1 MIRHTRSIL
10 ALAVLLAAPAREAA
24 AHPRLVK
31 AVPAA
36 DSRAAVAPKE
46 IALTF
51 NEALTLALSRIT
63 LTDGKQ
69 QVIALDTLRA
79 GPGDPKT
86 LMAKVTD
93 PLVPGRYTV
102 KWQAAG
108 ADGHPMRG
116 ELTFVIDPVAPT
128 PSATPAGTGA
138 ATSPAA
144 SRGSWADPVVPNG
157 AGRSRSRP

>member
-1 MIRHTRSIL
+1 MIRHTGSVL
-10 ALAVLLAAPAREAA
+10 ALAVLLAVPAREAA

-46 IALTF
+46 IVLTF

-63 LTDGKQ
+63 LTDAKQ
-69 QVIALDTLRA
+69 QAVPLDTLRA
-79 GPGDPKT
+79 APDDPKT
-86 LMAKVTD
+86 LMARVTGA
-93 PLVPGRYTV
+93 LAPGRYTV

-116 ELTFVIDPVAPT
+116 ELTFVIDP
-128 PSATPAGTGA
+128 ATPGVN
-138 ATSPAA
+138 ATPSPAA
-144 SRGSWADPVVPNG
+144 GRGA
-157 AGRSRSRP
+157 

>member
-24 AHPRLVK
+24 AHPRLMK

-51 NEALTLALSRIT
+51 NEDLTLALSRIT

-69 QVIALDTLRA
+69 QVIPLDTLRA
-79 GPGDPKT
+79 GPNDPKT
-86 LMAKVTD
+86 LIVKVTN

-116 ELTFVIDPVAPT
+116 ELTFAIEPAAPGA
-128 PSATPAGTGA
+128 SAAPA
-138 ATSPAA
+138 PAA
-144 SRGSWADPVVPNG
+144 SRGSRTNSAVPNG
-157 AGRSRSRP
+157 AGRSRSRS

>member
-10 ALAVLLAAPAREAA
+10 ALAVLLAVPAREAA

-36 DSRAAVAPKE
+36 DSRTALAPKE

-51 NEALTLALSRIT
+51 NEELTLALSRIT
-63 LTDGKQ
+63 LTDAKQ
-69 QVIALDTLRA
+69 QVLALDTLRA
-79 GPGDPKT
+79 APEDPKT
-86 LMAKVTD
+86 LVARVPAT
-93 PLVPGRYTV
+93 LAPGRYTV

-116 ELTFVIDPVAPT
+116 ALTFVIDPAT
-128 PSATPAGTGA
+128 PGASATPAPTARRGA
-138 ATSPAA
+138 
-144 SRGSWADPVVPNG
+144 
-157 AGRSRSRP
+157 